1 MHWHFLFFC
10 PFCFRTDG
18 RVFAALRSFVRAL
31 LPALIPCFIFL
42 LLFFPPAVFQRMV
55 FEPGSHDSLTV
66 TTCGRDGL
74 HSICGAY
81 WCQEQ
86 RDDTS
91 CACASV
97 YFSRLCTS
105 SPEIPFGAAAFVS
118 KDIPAHRSWTL
129 TYGIAGGEARLAGG
143 INRKAHG
150 DAVPQMQ
157 KRCVLTWSP

>member
-1 MHWHFLFFC
+1 MHWHFLFFAL
-10 PFCFRTDG
+10 F
-18 RVFAALRSFVRAL
+18 VFAPTTAFSQRFVRSRPSSCTHPVFYIL
-31 LPALIPCFIFL
+31 VVVFP
-42 LLFFPPAVFQRMV
+42 PPAVFQRMV